1 MPLRAIKLFYTV
13 AFYPVSRARLRAAPV
28 TRASPRF
35 LSREGGRSAI
45 STPFANLNS
54 LSLAALIATPGGT
67 RKLVLHRVKCLLSL
81 SLFVSSFSFREILSL
96 SLSRYRMAIQGSRA
110 RVLYHAFIVVLEAFP
125 LHFSRVYCVGCVR
138 DFTTNRRLPGRVV
151 WASLQPRLVRFDEF
165 SQRQC
170 CRNLLL
176 LSVNGFYELIAAVYQ
191 GYVISALNRNSDGR

>member
-96 SLSRYRMAIQGSRA
+96 SLSVSDGDTG
-110 RVLYHAFIVVLEAFP
+110 LESAS
-125 LHFSRVYCVGCVR
+125 LVSRVYRCTRGIPSAFFACLLCA
-138 DFTTNRRLPGRVV
+138 RLY
-151 WASLQPRLVRFDEF
+151 DE
-165 SQRQC
+165 
-170 CRNLLL
+170 
-176 LSVNGFYELIAAVYQ
+176 
-191 GYVISALNRNSDGR
+191 

>member
-1 MPLRAIKLFYTV
+1 MFYTV

-96 SLSRYRMAIQGSRA
+96 SLSVSDGDTG
-110 RVLYHAFIVVLEAFP
+110 LESAS
-125 LHFSRVYCVGCVR
+125 LVSRVYRCTRGIPSAFFACLLCRVR
-138 DFTTNRRLPGRVV
+138 ARLY
-151 WASLQPRLVRFDEF
+151 DE
-165 SQRQC
+165 
-170 CRNLLL
+170 
-176 LSVNGFYELIAAVYQ
+176 
-191 GYVISALNRNSDGR
+191 

>member
-1 MPLRAIKLFYTV
+1 M

-125 LHFSRVYCVGCVR
+125 LHFSRVYCVQ

-170 CRNLLL
+170 CQNLLLL

>member
-28 TRASPRF
+28 IRASPRF

-81 SLFVSSFSFREILSL
+81 SLSLFVSSFSFREILSL
-96 SLSRYRMAIQGSRA
+96 SLSISDGDTGLESASLVSLVYRCTRGIPSAFFTCLLCRVRA
-110 RVLYHAFIVVLEAFP
+110 RLY
-125 LHFSRVYCVGCVR
+125 
-138 DFTTNRRLPGRVV
+138 
-151 WASLQPRLVRFDEF
+151 DE
-165 SQRQC
+165 
-170 CRNLLL
+170 
-176 LSVNGFYELIAAVYQ
+176 
-191 GYVISALNRNSDGR
+191 

>member
-1 MPLRAIKLFYTV
+1 M

>member
-1 MPLRAIKLFYTV
+1 M

-81 SLFVSSFSFREILSL
+81 SLSSSLRFLFAKFSL

-110 RVLYHAFIVVLEAFP
+110 RVLYHSFIVVLEAFP
-125 LHFSRVYCVGCVR
+125 LHFSRVYCVQ

-170 CRNLLL
+170 CQNLLLL

>member
-81 SLFVSSFSFREILSL
+81 SLSSSLRFLFAKFSL
-96 SLSRYRMAIQGSRA
+96 SLSISDGDTGLESASLVSLVYRCTRGIPSAFFACLLCRVRA
-110 RVLYHAFIVVLEAFP
+110 RLY
-125 LHFSRVYCVGCVR
+125 
-138 DFTTNRRLPGRVV
+138 
-151 WASLQPRLVRFDEF
+151 DE
-165 SQRQC
+165 
-170 CRNLLL
+170 
-176 LSVNGFYELIAAVYQ
+176 
-191 GYVISALNRNSDGR
+191 